1 MDPEERG
8 DRTETSKN
16 VCQVGEGG
24 NGNSKKS
31 VNGFLSGP
39 FIVKNSEEN
48 VCFSGKN
55 VDLRLQNDGSG
66 SCKHQEMDY
75 GRGIGQPVSQ
85 NGLGSTW
92 NSSSLVDGNV
102 LENEKRDFLGEK
114 NNGVVSSEGLVEASE
129 ESINEETNELRGVGE
144 TMGQGDQQSG
154 GSLDNSGDAFV
165 VETII
170 VINSQEAAFVDV
182 DGSNEVLE
190 VKDNGLGSS
199 KVLAER
205 PKTNVAEAEDSSCVI
220 DIKGSGGGRRQL
232 EESWDGEIVC
242 RICHLNS
249 EQSLESTDS
258 KSTTAAAMDL
268 IQLGCGCK
276 DELGIAHSHCAE
288 AWFKL
293 KGNRMCEI
301 CGQTAKNITGV
312 RDNRF
317 IEDWHDQGSISGGVS
332 SSDRGGGCW
341 RGQPFC
347 NFLMAC
353 LASER
358 KLSNPMREIKVQKLV
373 LNISVGESGDRLTR
387 AAKVLEQL
395 SGQTPVFSK
404 ARYTVRSF
412 GIRRNEKIA
421 CYVTVRGEK
430 AMQLLESGLKVK
442 EYELLRRNFSDT
454 GCFGFGIQ
462 EHIDLGIK
470 YDPSTGIYGMDFY
483 VVLERAGYRV
493 GRRRRCKS
501 RVGIQHRVTKEDA
514 MKWFQVKYEG
524 VILNKSQNIGA

>member
-1 MDPEERG
+1 MDQEERC
-8 DRTETSKN
+8 DSVETSKN
-16 VCQVGEGG
+16 LSQIA
-24 NGNSKKS
+24 GNSKNLNNGIVPES
-31 VNGFLSGP
+31 V
-39 FIVKNSEEN
+39 IVKNCEEN
-48 VCFSGKN
+48 AG
-55 VDLRLQNDGSG
+55 LGLPNDGFG
-66 SCKHQEMDY
+66 LCKHQEM
-75 GRGIGQPVSQ
+75 GCVRGIGEVSSR
-85 NGLGSTW
+85 NDTSTG
-92 NSSSLVDGNV
+92 NLSCLVEENV
-102 LENEKRDFLGEK
+102 LENEETDTGAKT
-114 NNGVVSSEGLVEASE
+114 NGVVSSEEIKE
-129 ESINEETNELRGVGE
+129 MRGVGE
-144 TMGQGDQQSG
+144 SLGQADRRSSG
-154 GSLDNSGDAFV
+154 NSDNSVDGCV
-165 VETII
+165 VETVI
-170 VINSQEAAFVDV
+170 VVNNNTQEASHVSE
-182 DGSNEVLE
+182 SNSVLN
-190 VKDNGLGSS
+190 DNGTGSS

-205 PKTNVAEAEDSSCVI
+205 PTRKVHEGEDSCVI
-220 DIKGSGGGRRQL
+220 DINGSVGGKRRL
-232 EESWDGEIVC
+232 KESYDGERVC
-242 RICHLNS
+242 RICHLTS
-249 EQSLESTDS
+249 EQSYECTDS
-258 KSTTAAAMDL
+258 MSTTAASTDL
-268 IQLGCGCK
+268 IQLGCACK

-301 CGQTAKNITGV
+301 CGQSAKNITGV
-312 RDNRF
+312 RDSRF
-317 IEDWHDQGSISGGVS
+317 IEDWHDRGSTSGIIISL
-332 SSDRGGGCW
+332 DQRPRCW
-341 RGQPFC
+341 QGQPFC

-353 LASER
+353 LASEK

-387 AAKVLEQL
+387 ASKVLEQL